1 MNILL
6 LGPQGSGKGTQAK
19 KISATYGI
27 PHVSSGDLYRDAI
40 ARGTDL
46 GKQVEP
52 LLASGTLVPDEIT
65 IPLIRDRLS
74 RGDTVPGFILDGYPR
89 NLRQAEALDEMLEEV
104 DRSLDVVLA
113 FYVPDRQQ
121 LVDRMLKR
129 AAEENRPDD
138 TPEVIARRLETY
150 ERDTEPL
157 IEHYR
162 TTRGNVVGIH
172 ADRTIDAVFRE
183 IEQTLN
189 AVAARA

>member
-19 KISATYGI
+19 KIATAYGI

-52 LLASGTLVPDEIT
+52 LLLGGVLVPDEIT
-65 IPLIRDRLS
+65 IPLIADRLS
-74 RGDTVPGFILDGYPR
+74 RGDTVPGFVLDGYPR
-89 NLRQAEALDEMLEEV
+89 NLVQAEALDEMLEELG
-104 DRSLDVVLA
+104 RSLDIVFA

-121 LVDRMLKR
+121 LLDRMLKR
-129 AAEENRPDD
+129 AVEENRPDD
-138 TPEVIARRLETY
+138 TPETIERRLVTY
-150 ERDTEPL
+150 ERDTAPL

-162 TTRGNVVGIH
+162 TSRGNVVGIH
-172 ADRTIDAVFRE
+172 ADRTVDEVFRE
-183 IEQTLN
+183 IEEALN
-189 AVAARA
+189 TVAARS